1 MHVDGLDADELE
13 SDVLVVVEWD
23 CLYPIESRQKPG
35 LVLGLL
41 PYSWFNSV

>member
-1 MHVDGLDADELE
+1 VPVDGIDADELE

-23 CLYPIESRQKPG
+23 FLYPIESRQKPG
-35 LVLGLL
+35 FVLGLL